1 MRDLFR
7 FNSFSLIWSWRSR
20 SGGEHCHP
28 TLAVEVRRRRRRR
41 RRTMTT
47 RRTTVADIKSN
58 KPHLTGVEKHIQSP
72 EVTCQIMSGWCGSS
86 HPGAVDV
93 TGAPN
98 SFLQALR
105 HPVECDSWIESKP
118 WRVHCACVEGLQGLS
133 FRWSHP
139 IPFARFRPAK
149 LSLWQLL
156 FGRHRPIPSQT
167 LQSRDW

>member
-1 MRDLFR
+1 
-7 FNSFSLIWSWRSR
+7 
-20 SGGEHCHP
+20 
-28 TLAVEVRRRRRRR
+28 
-41 RRTMTT
+41 MTT

-105 HPVECDSWIESKP
+105 HPVECDSWIGCPTKLFFLSLYRRP
-118 WRVHCACVEGLQGLS
+118 FATLSRLQKNHRFS
-133 FRWSHP
+133 FR
-139 IPFARFRPAK
+139 A
-149 LSLWQLL
+149 L
-156 FGRHRPIPSQT
+156 
-167 LQSRDW
+167 